1 MNEREQHQ
9 KNKQSKRSRERMLR
23 EKRRRRRRKKL
34 LRFVVILL
42 LLLLACLIIM
52 LGRLFGERI
61 ILPAM
66 SSEVKLAWDFGTAE
80 IVLDAGHGGKDQG
93 ASSEDAIEKEITLEI
108 TKKTERY
115 LKDAGYKV
123 KLTRTDDTF
132 VKLEDRAAYANR
144 KEAKVFVSI
153 HCNSSEDGEGYGIE
167 TFYSEQKG
175 EESEKLAQL
184 VQHQM
189 IEETQA
195 RDREVKTADHVVTV
209 ATEMPSVL
217 VETGFL
223 SDDAERTL
231 LMQEE
236 YQEKLAKGIAE
247 GIISY
252 LEERIVE

>member
-1 MNEREQHQ
+1 M
-9 KNKQSKRSRERMLR
+9 
-23 EKRRRRRRKKL
+23 
-34 LRFVVILL
+34 
-42 LLLLACLIIM
+42 
-52 LGRLFGERI
+52 
-61 ILPAM
+61 
-66 SSEVKLAWDFGTAE
+66 
-80 IVLDAGHGGKDQG
+80 
-93 ASSEDAIEKEITLEI
+93 
-108 TKKTERY
+108 
-115 LKDAGYKV
+115 
-123 KLTRTDDTF
+123 
-132 VKLEDRAAYANR
+132 
-144 KEAKVFVSI
+144 FVSI